1 MVRTQQECTPLH
13 LAVISEN
20 LHVVNTLLEKSSE
33 VQKTIDLTFG
43 GIDHTGGTALHW
55 AATKGNVEL
64 VAALQG
70 KLANKNLR
78 DVVRM
83 LPTLQGSS
91 AGSAPTIITN

>member
-1 MVRTQQECTPLH
+1 MLQ
-13 LAVISEN
+13 
-20 LHVVNTLLEKSSE
+20 
-33 VQKTIDLTFG
+33 
-43 GIDHTGGTALHW
+43 

-91 AGSAPTIITN
+91 AGSAPTIITAQ

>member
-33 VQKTIDLTFG
+33 VQKIIDLTFG
-43 GIDHTGGTALHW
+43 DTGGTALHW